1 MFSQKCDNL
10 SSFNATD
17 LKIFEKNADFQNIII
32 HLRLSCALRLGQ
44 SGFFLHE
51 ELSV

>member
-1 MFSQKCDNL
+1 LLQK
-10 SSFNATD
+10 T
-17 LKIFEKNADFQNIII
+17 LKIFRKNSDYQNIVIP
-32 HLRLSCALRLGQ
+32 LRLSFTLRLGQ